1 MALEVLD
8 TLGSRCPIPILRL
21 ALKAVHMSSDDV
33 LEVWGDC
40 PRLESDTRFW
50 CERLGRVILA
60 VRDVR
65 GNGNKTRIWIGF

>member
-21 ALKAVHMSSDDV
+21 ARKAVHMRSDDV

-40 PRLESDTRFW
+40 PRLEGDVRFW
-50 CERLGRVILA
+50 CKRLGRVILA
-60 VRDVR
+60 VRDGR
-65 GNGNKTRIWIGF
+65 GNKTRIWIGF